1 VTVAAAPSTQRRT
14 VLGTCHH
21 DCPDSCGWVVTIEDR
36 PEDRHGGDP
45 SAPTGPTAVRM
56 RGNPEHPYSR
66 GELCPK
72 VNRFLDR
79 VYSPNR
85 ILRPLVRR
93 GAKGEGDFA
102 TASWD
107 EALAV
112 VAERLS
118 EIVDRHG
125 GEAVLPWWSAG
136 TQGLIQQSSL
146 DRRFFAK
153 LGASRLTGSL
163 CGAVAGAGTASTNGS
178 GRAADPTDVRFAQL
192 VLLWGTN
199 TRLTNRH
206 LWPFV
211 EEARGNGA
219 TIVVI
224 DPMRTMT
231 AESADWFVQPLPGTD
246 VALML
251 GTMHVLVRDGLI
263 DHDYVERHTVGFD
276 RLAAVVREWSPARAA
291 QVCGLDADEVER
303 LGRAYGTTTPAFIRT
318 LIGAEHQEHGAM
330 FFRTLACLPALT
342 GAWRHRGG
350 GLARSVGAWA
360 ETNVDESV
368 FDGPSPGPAGA
379 RRSVNMNHLGRALT
393 DPTME
398 PRVMALFVW
407 NGNPLVSVP
416 NAELTRRGLER
427 DDLFTV
433 ASEQFL
439 TDTARYADVVF
450 PATTQI
456 EQTDVVASWGHLYL
470 GWNEAAIPPLGEAVP
485 NTELWRRLARAMG
498 FTEPELFEGDESLL
512 RSALRDVDLGALRER
527 GFVRL
532 SLPEDLR
539 PYADGGFATATGRAE
554 LYSDSLAAQGHDPLP
569 AFRRPGEG
577 VGGEAGLT
585 ERYPLVLM
593 TPKNHT
599 RFLNTS
605 YSHLPKHGPAEGGPF
620 AELDPADAA
629 ARGITEGDA
638 VRVWNERG
646 SLTLTARLST
656 RLRPGV
662 VAVPFGWWSAQ
673 HDDQGTA
680 NSLTNDTLTDWGGG
694 VAYGSTRVEAE
705 LVPSEPTQTRA
716 EAAGSA
722 DSSSRP

>member
-1 VTVAAAPSTQRRT
+1 MAADLTAATAAPSTQRRS
-14 VLGTCHH
+14 VVGTCHH
-21 DCPDSCGWVVTIEDR
+21 DCPDSCGWVVTVEDN
-36 PEDRHGGDP
+36 PEDASIG
-45 SAPTGPTAVRM
+45 ATAVRL
-56 RGNPEHPYSR
+56 RGNPDHPYSR

-79 VYSPNR
+79 VYSPDR

-93 GAKGEGDFA
+93 GAKGDGNLEPV
-102 TASWD
+102 SWD
-107 EALAV
+107 EAVSL
-112 VAERLS
+112 VAERLG
-118 EIVDRHG
+118 EIVRRHG

-178 GRAADPTDVRFAQL
+178 GRAADPTDVRFARL

-211 EEARGNGA
+211 EEARANGA
-219 TIVVI
+219 TVVVI
-224 DPMRTMT
+224 DPIRTMT

-251 GTMHVLVRDGLI
+251 GLMHVLVRDDLI
-263 DHDYVERHTVGFD
+263 DHDYVERHTLGFE
-276 RLAAVVREWSPARAA
+276 RLADLVREWSPARVA
-291 QVCGLDADEVER
+291 QVCGLGVDEVER

-318 LIGAEHQEHGAM
+318 LIGAEHHEHGAM
-330 FFRTLACLPALT
+330 FFRALACLPALT

-368 FDGPSPGPAGA
+368 FDDVPFVGPTA
-379 RRSVNMNHLGRALT
+379 RRAINMNHLGRALT
-393 DPTME
+393 DPAME

-416 NAELTRRGLER
+416 NAELTRRGLARE
-427 DDLFTV
+427 DLFTV
-433 ASEQFL
+433 VSEQFV
-439 TDTARYADVVF
+439 TDTARYADVIL
-450 PATTQI
+450 PAATQI
-456 EQTDVVASWGHLYL
+456 EQTDVVPSWGHLYL

-498 FTEPELFEGDESLL
+498 FTEPELFEDDESLL
-512 RSALRDVDLGALRER
+512 RSALHDVDLESLRQR
-527 GFVRL
+527 GFARL

-539 PYADGGFATATGRAE
+539 PYAEGGFATASGRAE
-554 LYSDSLAAQGHDPLP
+554 LYSDALAAQGHDPLP
-569 AFRRPGEG
+569 GFSPPTEGIGGEEG
-577 VGGEAGLT
+577 VT
-585 ERYPLVLM
+585 ERFPLVLM

-605 YSHLPKHGPAEGGPF
+605 YSHLPKHGPPEGGPF
-620 AELDPADAA
+620 AELDPTDAA
-629 ARGITEGDA
+629 ARGIADGGA
-638 VRVWNERG
+638 VRVWNDRG
-646 SLTLTARLST
+646 SLTLTARVGT

-662 VAVPFGWWSAQ
+662 VAVPFGWWSQ
-673 HDDQGTA
+673 EHGEHGTA

-694 VAYGSTRVEAE
+694 VAYGSTRVDVERLPE
-705 LVPSEPTQTRA
+705 
-716 EAAGSA
+716 
-722 DSSSRP
+722 